1 MGLPPPNI
9 AKYHNPGRFSR
20 LWNALPIIRGP
31 KILRITGISISL
43 LSWAQIDVVVLI
55 VFMWILY
62 FMSGDAQ
69 SMSERPGWL
78 QSIEKPAR
86 KAGVAIVDLV
96 TSRPNNGT
104 TIRYG
109 PSKHDMHET
118 YEFVDKLD
126 KSPLKEAKTKNV
138 DAEQVVTSF
147 TTSLQPKPTTTPLN
161 TADSAD
167 AEATPAA
174 PPKLPTWPGGKLPD
188 PAPKPLRAHKR
199 LLTLATMVK
208 NQRRW
213 LREWIEFNLM
223 MGVEH
228 FIIYDNDS
236 TDQSVEVLQYYI
248 DEGIVTFISWPPKE
262 IPPPIMATTVMEE
275 WQDSWFRDT
284 LETCLQNDWKIH
296 KQGPCQLAA
305 FTDAI
310 RRTKGGVSRW
320 LGIWDVDEFIFPRE
334 KSKYND
340 FATLLKEEYAN
351 TRHIRIWGNV
361 FGTSGHVKA
370 AYRKQGSPLQAL
382 LTEEYIRRAE
392 LDRKPPL

>member
-1 MGLPPPNI
+1 
-9 AKYHNPGRFSR
+9 
-20 LWNALPIIRGP
+20 
-31 KILRITGISISL
+31 
-43 LSWAQIDVVVLI
+43 
-55 VFMWILY
+55 
-62 FMSGDAQ
+62 MSGDAE
-69 SMSERPGWL
+69 SMSERPGWI

-86 KAGVAIVDLV
+86 QAGVAIVDLV

-109 PSKHDMHET
+109 SSNNDQHES
-118 YEFVDKLD
+118 YEVVEKTDKV
-126 KSPLKEAKTKNV
+126 PLKETKV
-138 DAEQVVTSF
+138 EKV
-147 TTSLQPKPTTTPLN
+147 TTSVQPSTTATTEKTVAKP
-161 TADSAD
+161 
-167 AEATPAA
+167 
-174 PPKLPTWPGGKLPD
+174 PPPMPPTWPGERLPD
-188 PAPKPLRAHKR
+188 TPPKPLRAHKR

-223 MGVEH
+223 MGAEH

-236 TDQSVEVLQYYI
+236 TDQSIEVLQHYI
-248 DEGIVTFISWPPKE
+248 DVGIVTLIPWPPKE
-262 IPPPIMATTVMEE
+262 IPPPIVATTVMEE

-340 FATLLKEEYAN
+340 LATLLKEEYAN
-351 TRHIRIWGNV
+351 TRHIRVWGNV

-370 AYRKQGSPLQAL
+370 AYRKEGSPIQAL
-382 LTEEYIRRAE
+382 LTEEYIYRAE
-392 LDRKPPL
+392 LDRTPPSLHN